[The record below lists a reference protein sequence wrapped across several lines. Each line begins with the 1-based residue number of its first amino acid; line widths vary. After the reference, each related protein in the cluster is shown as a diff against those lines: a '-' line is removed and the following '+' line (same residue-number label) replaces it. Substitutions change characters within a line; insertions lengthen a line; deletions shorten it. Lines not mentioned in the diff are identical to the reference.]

1 MGHEMH
7 YAPQLSQKKKTL
19 SIEAANKI
27 LAGAVAEARANNWA
41 VNIAVVEAGGH
52 LLAFQRMDG
61 ASFGAIDISLA

>member
-1 MGHEMH
+1 MH
-7 YAPQLSQKKKTL
+7 YAPQLSLKKKTL

-41 VNIAVVEAGGH
+41 VNIAVVEDGGH

-61 ASFGAIDISLA
+61 ASFGAIDTSLA